1 MNPRLNPAQPAL
13 PKPMSEVHEG
23 QLLQERL
30 VKELRSVLKTR
41 KGQQIA
47 ELDRILALVDDRS
60 EK

>member
-23 QLLQERL
+23 QLL

-41 KGQQIA
+41 KGQQVA